1 MRNCFFKHTLCH
13 VKNYFFLLWLLS
25 YVSVN
30 GQDMDSLKTAL
41 TKAKHDTVRCRI
53 LGAMIEAETD
63 EEAWPLY
70 NEQLKSIAE
79 KNLEK
84 DSKDEKLRL
93 FYLKHLANTLNDK
106 GYSLIKL
113 GDIKT
118 ALECYHQSL
127 KINQLIK
134 NKVGMSI
141 SFNDLGTIYFDQGDL
156 SKALEFFEK
165 SLALQIEVGDKLG
178 ESNSLNNLGLTYK
191 TMGEIRKAL
200 SYYNNSLEL
209 QKKIGNRGAEAITL
223 SNIGGVY
230 NQLKDYSK
238 ALLYYNKGLAI
249 QEEINDKEGVSA
261 TLNNIANLTL
271 KQGKYDLAFDYAS
284 RGMALAKE
292 LGYPDKIREN
302 ALLLKTIYKHQRNT
316 AKELEMYE
324 LYITMRDSI
333 SNETT
338 RKESIRSQ
346 FRYEYE
352 KMAAADSVKVAEEKK
367 ITAAQLKQE
376 RTQRFALYG
385 GLAIV
390 ALFAAFMFNR
400 FKITQKQRN
409 IISQQKEEVEQ
420 QRHEAEYQ
428 KELVQVK
435 QKEIIDSITYAK
447 RLQNA
452 ILPPQEYINRYL
464 PGNFVF
470 YQPKDI
476 VAGDF
481 YWMHCHEDRIY
492 IAAADSTGHGV
503 PGALVSIVCSN
514 ALDKVVKEF
523 ALTDT
528 GKILDKTRELVL
540 ETFSKSGDD
549 IKDGMDI
556 SLLCIDTKEKKVF
569 WSGANNQLWY
579 ISPSPVA
586 EAPENPGNVVLN
598 TSTDSSIKEIKGDKQ
613 PIGNSDN
620 PKPFTTHEL
629 PFESGRVFYLLTDG
643 YADQF
648 GGPKGK
654 KFKCKQLK
662 EVLLSNSHL
671 ELHQQK
677 DVLHQKFQ
685 SWKGSLEQVDDVT
698 VIGIKI

>member
-1 MRNCFFKHTLCH
+1 MRGSWFEHIINGI
-13 VKNYFFLLWLLS
+13 KNYVFLFCVLAWTHTS
-25 YVSVN
+25 AQN
-30 GQDMDSLKTAL
+30 MDSLKTL
-41 TKAKHDTVRCRI
+41 LKNAKHDTTRCHI
-53 LGAMIEAETD
+53 LSQMIEAEPD
-63 EEAWPLY
+63 EEAWPVY
-70 NEQLKSIAE
+70 NEQLKAIAE
-79 KNLEK
+79 RNLEK
-84 DSKDEKLRL
+84 DIKDEKLRS
-93 FYLKHLANTLNDK
+93 FYLKHLSNTLNDK

-127 KINQLIK
+127 KINQLLK

-141 SFNDLGTIYFDQGDL
+141 SFNDLGTIYYEQGDL
-156 SKALEFFEK
+156 QKALEFFNK
-165 SLALQIEVGDKLG
+165 SLAIQTEIGDRLG

-191 TMGEIRKAL
+191 TMGDIRKAL
-200 SYYNNSLEL
+200 SYYNSSLEL

-230 NQLKDYSK
+230 NQLNDYSK

-271 KQGKYDLAFDYAS
+271 KEGKYDQAFAYAS
-284 RGMALAKE
+284 RGMALAEE

-302 ALLLKTIYKHQRNT
+302 ALLLKNIYKHQHNT

-400 FKITQKQRN
+400 FRVTQKQRN

-428 KELVQVK
+428 KELVQLK

-452 ILPPQEYINRYL
+452 ILPPQEYISRYL
-464 PGNFVF
+464 PGNFVL

-481 YWMHCHEDRIY
+481 YWMYAHDDRVY

-503 PGALVSIVCSN
+503 PGAMVSIVCSN
-514 ALDKVVKEF
+514 ALDKAVKEF
-523 ALTDT
+523 ELKDT

-556 SLLCIDTKEKKVF
+556 SLFCLDKKERKAF
-569 WSGANNQLWY
+569 WSGANNSLWY
-579 ISPSPVA
+579 IKSSVSSTLSVRPDKSG
-586 EAPENPGNVVLN
+586 ESRNENKELA
-598 TSTDSSIKEIKGDKQ
+598 EIKGDKQ

-629 PFESGRVFYLLTDG
+629 PFEPGTLFYLFTDG

-654 KFKCKQLK
+654 KFKLKQLK
-662 EVLLSNSHL
+662 ELLQANSNITL
-671 ELHQQK
+671 KEQKEL
-677 DVLHQKFQ
+677 LHQKFQ

-698 VIGIKI
+698 IIGIKI

>member
-1 MRNCFFKHTLCH
+1 MREGFFKHIICG
-13 VKNYFFLLWLLS
+13 FLFCVL
-25 YVSVN
+25 VSAN
-30 GQDMDSLKTAL
+30 AASQNIDSLKTL
-41 TKAKHDTVRCRI
+41 LRNAKQDTTRCYI
-53 LGAMIEAETD
+53 LSQMIEAEPD
-63 EEAWPLY
+63 EEAWPKY
-70 NEQLKSIAE
+70 NDELKSIAE
-79 KNLEK
+79 KNLAGGI
-84 DSKDEKLRL
+84 KDEKLRN
-93 FYLKHLANTLNDK
+93 FYLKHLSNSLNDQ

-127 KINQLIK
+127 KINQLLK

-141 SFNDLGTIYFDQGDL
+141 SFNDLGTIYYEQGDL
-156 SKALEFFEK
+156 QKALEFFNK
-165 SLALQIEVGDKLG
+165 SMAIQVEIDDKLG

-191 TMGEIRKAL
+191 TMGDIRKAL
-200 SYYNNSLEL
+200 FYYNSSLEL
-209 QKKIGNRGAEAITL
+209 QKQIGNRSAAAITL
-223 SNIGGVY
+223 SNIGSVY
-230 NQLKDYSK
+230 NQLNDYSK

-249 QEEINDKEGVSA
+249 QEEINDKEGVCA
-261 TLNNIANLTL
+261 TVNNIANLTL
-271 KQGKYDLAFDYAS
+271 KQGKYELAFNYAN
-284 RGMALAKE
+284 RGMALAME

-302 ALLLKTIYKHQRNT
+302 ALLLKNIYKHQHNA

-333 SNETT
+333 SNETN

-367 ITAAQLKQE
+367 ITVAQLKQE

-400 FKITQKQRN
+400 FKVTQKQRN
-409 IISQQKEEVEQ
+409 IISRQKEEVEQ

-428 KELVQVK
+428 KEQVQVK

-452 ILPPQEYINRYL
+452 ILPPQEYINHIL

-481 YWMHCHEDRIY
+481 YWMYAKGDTVF

-503 PGALVSIVCSN
+503 PGAMVSIVCSN
-514 ALDKVVKEF
+514 ALDKAVKEF
-523 ALTDT
+523 GLTDT

-556 SLLCIDTKEKKVF
+556 SLFCLNKTEKKCS

-579 ISPSPVA
+579 VTNSVSPGLPVQT
-586 EAPENPGNVVLN
+586 EAGNKEL
-598 TSTDSSIKEIKGDKQ
+598 TEIKGDKQ

-620 PKPFTTHEL
+620 PRPFTTHEL
-629 PFESGRVFYLLTDG
+629 PLEPGTLFYLLTDG

-662 EVLLSNSHL
+662 EVLLANSQL
-671 ELHQQK
+671 SLNVQK
-677 DVLHQKFQ
+677 EILHQKFQ

-698 VIGIKI
+698 IIGIKI